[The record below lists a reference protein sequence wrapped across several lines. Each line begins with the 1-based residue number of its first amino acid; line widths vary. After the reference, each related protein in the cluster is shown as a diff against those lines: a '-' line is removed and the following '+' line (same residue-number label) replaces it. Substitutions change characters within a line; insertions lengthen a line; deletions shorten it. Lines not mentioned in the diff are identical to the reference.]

1 MKNINFC
8 ASLLVLACILTPGRA
23 WAAQGSEKGYLD
35 NWAYNWGRGTKNII
49 SSPMEI
55 PLTIQKYHAQPGRPV
70 IRHFAGFIDGTFRM
84 CSRSGSGLWD
94 MVWAGP
100 VPGAQ
105 DGAPVAPEVLF

>member
-1 MKNINFC
+1 MKNSIFC
-8 ASLLVLACILTPGRA
+8 FLVLVFACFLGSSQA
-23 WAAQGSEKGYLD
+23 LAAKGSEKNYLD

-49 SSPMEI
+49 SSPIEI
-55 PLTIQKYHAQPGRPV
+55 PLTIKKYHGQEGRPV

-84 CSRSGSGLWD
+84 VSRAGSGLWD

-105 DGAPVAPEVLF
+105 DGAPVDPEVLF